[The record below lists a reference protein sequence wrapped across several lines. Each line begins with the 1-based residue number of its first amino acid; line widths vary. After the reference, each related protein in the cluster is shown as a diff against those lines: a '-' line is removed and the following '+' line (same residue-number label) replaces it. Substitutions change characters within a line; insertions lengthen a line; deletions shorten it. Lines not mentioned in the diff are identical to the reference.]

1 MTRTLLVLFL
11 TLVNIPVV
19 AAART
24 RAVRHP
30 AEAVPPAAIVEAA
43 QQAAEAAMQAGVPG
57 VQVAVSQNGRVIY
70 SAAFGVA
77 DKDSATALTPRTV
90 MQIASLTKQFTAAA
104 ILRLAER
111 GELSLDDRID
121 KYVPE
126 FKPQGSIVT
135 LRQLLSHTAGLRR
148 DWTPPPPSFVSLWA
162 PVTRAQ
168 MIQYLNVKPFDTTPG
183 TNWSY
188 SNAGF
193 MLLGYAIES
202 ITGRPYAE
210 FIQNEFALPLGLL
223 DTGLCGSS
231 HLPLPQGYGL
241 VPGGWK
247 LLPPLHPTVVA
258 SSGGLCSTASD
269 LARWSHLIANGYG
282 LLPASYAA
290 MTTRARLAD
299 NTLVSNG
306 YAFGVHVQSFK
317 GHPLVW
323 HSGAIDGF
331 QSWLLYLVNEDLA
344 IAVITNGFPA
354 PESGSPRLIADAVAD
369 AALASQ

>member
-1 MTRTLLVLFL
+1 MTRALLVLLL
-11 TLVNIPVV
+11 TLINIPL
-19 AAART
+19 AAAPRG

-30 AEAVPPAAIVEAA
+30 GQAPAAIAEAA
-43 QQAAEAAMQAGVPG
+43 RQAAEAAMQAGVPG
-57 VQVAVSQNGRVIY
+57 VQVAVSRHGHVIY
-70 SAAFGVA
+70 SGSFGVT
-77 DKDSATALTPRTV
+77 DKDSATAVTSRTV
-90 MQIASLTKQFTAAA
+90 MQIASLSKQFTAAA

-126 FKPQGSIVT
+126 FDPQGATVT
-135 LRQLLSHTAGLRR
+135 LRQLLSHTSGLRR
-148 DWTPPPPSFVSLWA
+148 DWIPPLPSGVSLLM

-168 MIQYLNVKPFDTTPG
+168 MIQYLNVKPFDTAPG

-202 ITGRPYAE
+202 ITGRKYAE
-210 FIQNEFALPLGLL
+210 FIEDELALPLGLI

-231 HLPLPQGYGL
+231 YLPLPRGYGL
-241 VPGGWK
+241 VAGGWK
-247 LLPPLHPTVVA
+247 LLPPLHPTVVS

-269 LARWSHLIANGYG
+269 LARWPHLIAKGYG
-282 LLPASYAA
+282 MLPASYAA
-290 MTTRARLAD
+290 MTTRARLAN
-299 NTLVSNG
+299 NTLVANG
-306 YAFGVHVQSFK
+306 YAFGVHVQSFT

-331 QSWLLYLVNEDLA
+331 QSWLLYLSDQDLA
-344 IAVITNGFPA
+344 VAVITNAFPA
-354 PESGSPRLIADAVAD
+354 PESGSPRLIADAVAN

>member
-1 MTRTLLVLFL
+1 MTRALLVLLL
-11 TLVNIPVV
+11 TLIHIPVV
-19 AAART
+19 AAPRT

-30 AEAVPPAAIVEAA
+30 GEAPGAAAIAA
-43 QQAAEAAMQAGVPG
+43 AAKQAAEAVMQVGVPG
-57 VQVAVSQNGRVIY
+57 VQVAVVREGRIIY
-70 SAAFGVA
+70 SGAFGVS
-77 DKDSATALTPRTV
+77 DKGSATAVTPRTV
-90 MQIASLTKQFTAAA
+90 MQIASLSKQFTAAG

-111 GELSLDDRID
+111 GALSLDDRIE

-126 FKPQGSIVT
+126 FNPQGRTVT
-135 LRQLLSHTAGLRR
+135 LRQLMSHTSGLRR
-148 DWTPPPPSFVSLWA
+148 DWTPPGGGNFWA

-168 MIQYLNVKPFDTTPG
+168 TIQSLNVKPFDTTPG

-202 ITGRPYAE
+202 ITGKPYAE
-210 FIQNEFALPLGLL
+210 FIQNELALPLGLL
-223 DTGLCGSS
+223 DTGLCGSPP
-231 HLPLPQGYGL
+231 LPLPRGYGL
-241 VPGGWK
+241 LGQGWT
-247 LLPPLHPTVVA
+247 LLLPLHPTVVM

-269 LARWSHLIANGYG
+269 LARWSHLIAQGYG

-290 MTTRARLAD
+290 MTTPARLSN
-299 NTLVSNG
+299 NTLVPNG
-306 YAFGVHVQSFK
+306 YAFGVHVQAFQ

-323 HSGAIDGF
+323 HNGAIDGF
-331 QSWLLYLVNEDLA
+331 QSWLLYLSDQDLA

-354 PESGSPRLIADAVAD
+354 PQSGSPRFIADAVAS

>member
-1 MTRTLLVLFL
+1 MTRALLVLLL
-11 TLVNIPVV
+11 TLIHIPL
-19 AAART
+19 AAAPRM

-30 AEAVPPAAIVEAA
+30 EVVPAAIAEAA
-43 QQAAEAAMQAGVPG
+43 RQAAEAAMQAGVPG
-57 VQVAVSQNGRVIY
+57 VQVAVSRHGRVIY
-70 SAAFGVA
+70 SGAFGVT
-77 DKDSATALTPRTV
+77 DKDSATAVTSRTV
-90 MQIASLTKQFTAAA
+90 MQIASVSKQFTAAA

-126 FKPQGSIVT
+126 FNSQGSTVT
-135 LRQLLSHTAGLRR
+135 VRQLLSHTSGLRR
-148 DWTPPPPSFVSLWA
+148 DWTPPPPSGVSLWV

-168 MIQYLNVKPFDTTPG
+168 TIQYLNAKPFDTLPG
-183 TNWSY
+183 TQWSY

-210 FIQNEFALPLGLL
+210 FIQHEFALPLGLL

-231 HLPLPQGYGL
+231 HLPLPRGYGL
-241 VPGGWK
+241 VAGGWK
-247 LLPPLHPTVVA
+247 LLSPLHPTVVS

-269 LARWSHLIANGYG
+269 LARWSHLIAKGYG
-282 LLPASYAA
+282 MLPASYAA
-290 MTTRARLAD
+290 MTTPARLAD
-299 NTLVSNG
+299 NTLVPNG
-306 YAFGVHVQSFK
+306 YAFGVHVQAFK

-331 QSWLLYLVNEDLA
+331 QSWLLYLSNQDLA
-344 IAVITNGFPA
+344 VAVITNAFPA
-354 PESGSPRLIADAVAD
+354 PQGGSPRLIADAVAN